1 MRKPFVRHSE
11 FVALIVSALL
21 FGCGPNAPPV
31 EMRAGGAGAMIS
43 GGGTSAGSVGMG
55 DAHAGG
61 GTAGSAGLSGAGG
74 RADGVSSITE
84 CMITA
89 PTHWSAGVHLAQCN
103 IDVTSSL
110 TIDPGAVIK
119 FGPGFYLNVLPGGT
133 LTAIGSESQSIV
145 FTSIKDDAHGG
156 DSNGDG
162 ASVAAAN
169 DWGCQGS
176 CGDLNLKGDGCAL
189 ERVQALY
196 GSNGVYVQAAS
207 MRIAKSSFAH
217 HNTYGLVV
225 DGHFPV
231 ETTQLTENAF
241 FDNHGYPL
249 RLEKPIFLD
258 ASNVFHDP
266 DNAEQKNSKQ
276 CIELD
281 TDLDQLVV
289 LGVTEVGFLFSG
301 HRISAEVLTPPGVIF
316 KARDAAIYLD
326 AGGSL
331 YNGPN
336 AIFTSYKDDSLG
348 GDCIG
353 DGSSMPAV
361 GDWEGLM
368 IDDGTKAD
376 YAAPVDYVRYA
387 SRSGTGL
394 LH

>member
-1 MRKPFVRHSE
+1 MRNSFVCWAESVLL
-11 FVALIVSALL
+11 VASSLL
-21 FGCGPNAPPV
+21 LGCGPEASP
-31 EMRAGGAGAMIS
+31 EGMQSGGAGATAS
-43 GGGTSAGSVGMG
+43 GGA
-55 DAHAGG
+55 
-61 GTAGSAGLSGAGG
+61 GAGG
-74 RADGVSSITE
+74 SPGPAGSGGSGGLVDGVSTIDECVIT
-84 CMITA
+84 T
-89 PTHWSAGVHLAQCN
+89 PTHWSSGVHLASCK
-103 IDVTSSL
+103 IEVSSAL

-119 FGPGFYLNVLPGGT
+119 FGLGSYLNVLPGGT
-133 LTAIGSESQSIV
+133 LTAMGSDLLPIV
-145 FTSIKDDAHGG
+145 FTSAKDDAHGG

-176 CGDLNLKGDGCAL
+176 CGDLNLQGDGCVL
-189 ERVQALY
+189 EHVQALY

-207 MRIAKSSFAH
+207 TRIAKSSFAH
-217 HNTYGLVV
+217 HNSYGLVI
-225 DGHFPV
+225 DGRFPV
-231 ETTQLTENAF
+231 ETTQLSDNAF

-249 RLEKPIFLD
+249 RLEKPVFLD
-258 ASNVFHDP
+258 ASNVFHDRENP
-266 DNAEQKNSKQ
+266 EQKNGKQ
-276 CIELD
+276 CVELA

-289 LGVTEVGFLFSG
+289 LGVTELGFFFSG
-301 HRISAEVLTPPGVIF
+301 RRISAEVLTPPGVIF
-316 KARDAAIYLD
+316 KAQDAAIYLD

-348 GDCIG
+348 GDCVG
-353 DGSSMPAV
+353 DGPSSPAA

-387 SRSGTGL
+387 SKSGTAV